1 MADVLRLWSWD
12 KDTLCALKGVR
23 NMIESRV
30 GKPGIRWTALS
41 SYAAGVTG
49 IVANLFLI
57 AFFTLPDN
65 LPVRAASFG
74 PANDLVGS
82 LGAAFMIPVAVTLSA
97 WLPERLL
104 YRIIQVLGL
113 SAMAILVVGGPLLIL
128 GVLEFEVQ
136 APIMMGAW
144 VILSLWLFLV
154 NRWLRSSGAL
164 PPRTARFGEAIGGL
178 VLVAGALV
186 GFGLLL
192 PWMSW
197 PQLIFFGAGGVLAV
211 IGMLGTPFWFL
222 LMGRH
227 LGRS

>member
-1 MADVLRLWSWD
+1 
-12 KDTLCALKGVR
+12 
-23 NMIESRV
+23 MIESRV

-49 IVANLFLI
+49 IVGNLFLI

-113 SAMAILVVGGPLLIL
+113 SAMAILVVGGPLLMGVNVTREQGWTAVRVGAGSSLASGSWGAGTWSFYRL
-128 GVLEFEVQ
+128 GVRFPAPEGREFTIRVR
-136 APIMMGAW
+136 PG
-144 VILSLWLFLV
+144 
-154 NRWLRSSGAL
+154 
-164 PPRTARFGEAIGGL
+164 
-178 VLVAGALV
+178 
-186 GFGLLL
+186 
-192 PWMSW
+192 
-197 PQLIFFGAGGVLAV
+197 
-211 IGMLGTPFWFL
+211 
-222 LMGRH
+222 
-227 LGRS
+227 

>member
-1 MADVLRLWSWD
+1 LADVLRLWSWD

-23 NMIESRV
+23 NIIESMV

-65 LPVRAASFG
+65 LPLRAASFG

-82 LGAAFMIPVAVTLSA
+82 LGNVFMIPVAVALSA
-97 WLPERLL
+97 WLPERLFC
-104 YRIIQVLGL
+104 RIIQVLGL
-113 SAMAILVVGGPLLIL
+113 LAMAVLVVGGPLLVL

-136 APIMMGAW
+136 APIMLGAW

-154 NRWLRSSGAL
+154 NRWLRPSGAL

-178 VLVAGALV
+178 VLVAGGVAGL
-186 GFGLLL
+186 GLLL
-192 PWMSW
+192 PWMSLL
-197 PQLIFFGAGGVLAV
+197 QLILFVAGGVLAV
-211 IGMLGTPFWFL
+211 IGMMGTPFWFL
-222 LMGRH
+222 FLGRY

>member
-1 MADVLRLWSWD
+1 
-12 KDTLCALKGVR
+12 
-23 NMIESRV
+23 MIESGV
-30 GKPGIRWTALS
+30 DKPGVGWTALS

-57 AFFTLPDN
+57 AFFALPDN

-82 LGAAFMIPVAVTLSA
+82 LGAAFMIPVAVALSA
-97 WLPERLL
+97 WLPERLFS
-104 YRIIQVLGL
+104 RIIQVLCL
-113 SAMAILVVGGPLLIL
+113 SSMAILVVGGPVLVL

-178 VLVAGALV
+178 VLLAG
-186 GFGLLL
+186 GFAGLGLLL
-192 PWMSW
+192 PWMSL
-197 PQLIFFGAGGVLAV
+197 PQLILFVAGGVLAML
-211 IGMLGTPFWFL
+211 GMIGTPFWFL
-222 LMGRH
+222 L
-227 LGRS
+227 LGRQFGRS